1 MTDAIQIP
9 RPPHI
14 PAAVVSWVVFGL
26 GAAGIM
32 DRWGLTADDV
42 AALLG
47 FALGAVAT
55 AFAVIERRCKGDTP

>member
-1 MTDAIQIP
+1 MADTMRIP
-9 RPPHI
+9 PPPHI

-47 FALGAVAT
+47 FALGAAAT
-55 AFAVIERRCKGDTP
+55 AYAVIERRCKGDA